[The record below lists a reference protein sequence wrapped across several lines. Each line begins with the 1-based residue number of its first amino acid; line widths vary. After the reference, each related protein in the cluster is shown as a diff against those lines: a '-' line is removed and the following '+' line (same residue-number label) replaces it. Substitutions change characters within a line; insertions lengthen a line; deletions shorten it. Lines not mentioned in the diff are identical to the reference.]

1 MKKHCITLAT
11 AFALMAGP
19 AEALAAPGSP
29 VVRTE
34 STSAY
39 ADPYIR
45 QAGEKVYLN
54 YLNLDGNT
62 VVVKVVDQ
70 EGRLLFFERF
80 KDTPVVEK
88 AFNFEQ
94 AARGTYRVQ
103 VLVSEGDRTY
113 SESLKVVR

>member
-11 AFALMAGP
+11 AFVLMAGT
-19 AEALAAPGSP
+19 AEALAAPGTP
-29 VVRTE
+29 VVRNE
-34 STSAY
+34 ARYAY
-39 ADPYIR
+39 ADPFIR
-45 QAGEKVYLN
+45 KAGEKVYLN

-62 VVVKVVDQ
+62 VVVKVVDE

-94 AARGTYRVQ
+94 AASGTYRVQ
-103 VLVSEGDRTY
+103 VLVTEGDKTY

>member
-1 MKKHCITLAT
+1 MKKHWITLAT
-11 AFALMAGP
+11 AFAVMAGT

-34 STSAY
+34 SRNSY

-45 QAGEKVYLN
+45 KAGEKVYLN
-54 YLNLDGNT
+54 YLNLQGST
-62 VVVKVVDQ
+62 VVVKVLDE

-80 KDTPVVEK
+80 KNTPVVEK

-94 AARGTYRVQ
+94 AVEGTYRVE
-103 VLVSEGDRTY
+103 VLVTEGDRTY
-113 SESLKVVR
+113 SESLQVVR

>member
-1 MKKHCITLAT
+1 MKKHWITLAT
-11 AFALMAGP
+11 AFALMAGT
-19 AEALAAPGSP
+19 AEALAAPGTP
-29 VVRTE
+29 VVRAE
-34 STSAY
+34 ARSVY

-45 QAGEKVYLN
+45 KAGEKVYLN
-54 YLNLDGNT
+54 YLNLDGNM
-62 VVVKVVDQ
+62 VVVKVIDE

-80 KDTPVVEK
+80 KDAPVVEK

-103 VLVSEGDRTY
+103 VLVTEGDKTF

>member
-11 AFALMAGP
+11 VFALLAGT
-19 AEALAAPGSP
+19 AETLAAPGTP

-34 STSAY
+34 TLSAY
-39 ADPYIR
+39 ADPYFR
-45 QAGEKVYLN
+45 MAGEKVYLN

-80 KDTPVVEK
+80 KDAPVVEK

-94 AARGTYRVQ
+94 AASGTYRVQ
-103 VLVSEGDRTY
+103 VLVTEGDRTY

>member
-1 MKKHCITLAT
+1 MKKHWITLAT
-11 AFALMAGP
+11 AVIVLAGT
-19 AEALAAPGSP
+19 AEALASPGSP
-29 VVRTE
+29 VVRIE
-34 STSAY
+34 ARNAY
-39 ADPYIR
+39 ADPYMR
-45 QAGEKVYLN
+45 KAGEKVYLN
-54 YLNLDGNT
+54 YLNLEGNT
-62 VVVKVVDQ
+62 VVVKVLDE

-94 AARGTYRVQ
+94 AASGTYRVQ